1 MTATDFFWLKPIS
14 TLKSNCF
21 GFRSK
26 IMHPFFAEIK
36 HLITWFCLCGQNAFM
51 DLVDVF
57 AMPSE
62 PPSDR
67 PWNASHPGDT
77 DPWDSLGEPCVDQFN
92 LYWKAI
98 TLMDEDHIN
107 DYQNHSKVELNFK
120 DVEVRLSFNSSLYY
134 ERRQQHHRE
143 GRSTLDHTDSLQ

>member
-1 MTATDFFWLKPIS
+1 
-14 TLKSNCF
+14 
-21 GFRSK
+21 
-26 IMHPFFAEIK
+26 
-36 HLITWFCLCGQNAFM
+36 M

-77 DPWDSLGEPCVDQFN
+77 DPWDSLGEPCVDQ
-92 LYWKAI
+92 L
-98 TLMDEDHIN
+98 DEDHIN
-107 DYQNHSKVELNFK
+107 DYQNHSKVELNFQ